1 MRYHRSGTP
10 NQPES
15 RRMNAESRRIR
26 NIYLVLSLFVWLPT
40 SLIVGVNTLFLLDGG
55 LNNVEAF
62 AANAIYTLGLVL
74 FEIPTGMVADTWGRR
89 TSYLLGAAVQ
99 LVGNLLYVWMWY
111 VKGPF
116 WGWGM
121 ASLLLGCGY
130 TFFSGALEAWLV
142 DALKHAGY
150 DDDLDPIFA
159 RNQIVNGAAMLVGT
173 IAGGVIAQVA
183 MLGTPYLV
191 RGGLQL
197 VSFIVAFTMMKDIG
211 FTPERGHGFVKQVKA
226 LAGAGWTYGVK
237 NRPVRWVMLAAP
249 FYMGTGIYG
258 FYAAQPYLLDLF
270 GDREAIGVAGIAAA
284 GIAGTQVAGGFAV
297 PYIRRLFSHRTH
309 ILITCAAL
317 TVASLVL
324 MGLIQRFAA
333 VVALLVLWAVTFA
346 ANMPVRQAYINSLIP
361 SRERAT
367 VLSFDS
373 MVNSTGGV
381 AFQPILGRVA
391 DTTGYAASYVVSG
404 VIAFFGLPFLLLA
417 RRENVSADLIAKD
430 GDAKKERDQR

>member
-1 MRYHRSGTP
+1 VLRLQQRGKP
-10 NQPES
+10 
-15 RRMNAESRRIR
+15 MNAQSRRIR
-26 NIYLVLSLFVWLPT
+26 NVYLVLSQFIWLPT

-55 LNNVEAF
+55 LDNVEAF
-62 AANAIYTLGLVL
+62 TANAIYTLGLVL

-99 LVGNLLYVWMWY
+99 LVGNLVYVWMWY
-111 VKGPF
+111 TKGPF
-116 WGWGM
+116 WGWSV

-150 DDDLDPIFA
+150 DGELDPIFA
-159 RNQIVNGAAMLVGT
+159 RNQIVTGAAMLVGT
-173 IAGGVIAQVA
+173 IAGGFIAQVA
-183 MLGTPYLV
+183 ALGTPYLV
-191 RGGLQL
+191 RAGLQL
-197 VSFIVAFTMMKDIG
+197 VSFFVALAMMKDIG
-211 FTPERGHGFVKQVKA
+211 FAPERGNGFVRQVKA
-226 LAGAGWTYGVK
+226 LATAGWTHGFK

-258 FYAAQPYLLDLF
+258 FYAAQPYLLELF
-270 GDREAIGVAGIAAA
+270 GNRQAIGVAGLAAA

-297 PYIRRLFSHRTH
+297 PYIRRRFRRRTH
-309 ILITCAAL
+309 ILIACAAL

-324 MGLIQRFAA
+324 MGVVRSFAI
-333 VVALLVLWAVTFA
+333 VVALLVLWAVAFA
-346 ANMPVRQAYINSLIP
+346 ASTPVRQAYINALIP

-373 MVNSTGGV
+373 MVDSTGGV
-381 AFQPILGRVA
+381 VFQPILGRVA

-404 VIAFFGLPFLLLA
+404 AIAVFSLPFLLLA
-417 RRENVSADLIAKD
+417 RREHVSADLGAKD
-430 GDAKKERDQR
+430 GEAAKAHGG

>member
-1 MRYHRSGTP
+1 
-10 NQPES
+10 
-15 RRMNAESRRIR
+15 MNAESRRIR
-26 NIYLVLSLFVWLPT
+26 NIYLILSLFVWLPT
-40 SLIVGVNTLFLLDGG
+40 SFIVGINTLFLLDGG
-55 LNNVEAF
+55 LSNVEAF
-62 AANAIYTLGLVL
+62 AANAIYTLGLAL

-89 TSYLLGAAVQ
+89 TSYLLGASIQ

-111 VKGPF
+111 TKGPF
-116 WGWGM
+116 WGWGL

-159 RNQIVNGAAMLVGT
+159 KNQIVIGVAMLVGT
-173 IAGGVIAQVA
+173 IAGGFIAQTA
-183 MLGTPYLV
+183 ALGTPYLA
-191 RGGLQL
+191 RAGLQL
-197 VSFIVAFTMMKDIG
+197 VSFVVAFLLMKDLG
-211 FTPERGHGFVKQVKA
+211 FAPERGAGFAGQVKA
-226 LAGAGWTYGVK
+226 LARAGWTHGVK

-270 GDREAIGVAGIAAA
+270 GDQQAIGVAGIAAA

-297 PYIRRLFSHRTH
+297 PYIRRLFPRRTH
-309 ILITCAAL
+309 VLLSCAAL
-317 TVASLVL
+317 TTASLVL
-324 MGLIQRFAA
+324 IGLIQRFAI

-346 ANMPVRQAYINSLIP
+346 ANTPVRQAYINALIP

-381 AFQPILGRVA
+381 VFQPILGRVA
-391 DTTGYAASYVVSG
+391 DTAGYAVSYIVSG
-404 VIAFFGLPFLLLA
+404 AIAFLGLPFLLLA
-417 RRENVSADLIAKD
+417 RKENVSADLTAKD
-430 GDAKKERDQR
+430 GTAKNERGEH